1 MDQKLETPVAVLTTG
16 DHSNGLPSKP
26 LNPALAMQFVTE
38 QPSGERLA
46 RVFLGAD
53 VQNAAGER
61 VGDIND
67 FLFDAA
73 GRITTV
79 VLGVGGFLGMGE
91 KTVGVPFSAC
101 TIGIDKDG
109 ARVIA
114 IELGKDALMQ
124 APAFHA
130 TEKTVLD
137 SVKDKAADLGHRTA
151 DKAAELR
158 EQAARKI
165 LDMTKSASTKQ

>member
-1 MDQKLETPVAVLTTG
+1 MDQKLEPAVAVLTAG
-16 DHSNGLPSKP
+16 ANSNGLQPHP
-26 LNPALAMQFVTE
+26 LNPAVATQFVTE
-38 QPSGERLA
+38 QPANERLA

-67 FLFDAA
+67 FLFDAT

-91 KTVGVPFSAC
+91 KTVGIPFNAC
-101 TIGIDKDG
+101 TYGVDKDG
-109 ARVIA
+109 ARIIA
-114 IELGKDALMQ
+114 IELGKNALMQ

-130 TEKTVLD
+130 TEKTILD
-137 SVKDKAADLGHRTA
+137 TVKDKAADLGHRTA
-151 DKAAELR
+151 DKAAELKDH
-158 EQAARKI
+158 AARKI
-165 LDMTKSASTKQ
+165 LDLTKSTPGKS